1 MIQRA
6 MLCGHEFDTDSFP
19 GYPDDYAGYCPEC
32 IKALEESDDNFT
44 DVDTEPDG
52 NGIPQFDG
60 DSFSEDDDEDY
71 DNDVALD
78 DYEEE
83 ENIED
88 DDIDPMAEETEE
100 DHDRELQRM
109 AQEVVD
115 SVDSVYSSA
124 EVNPLGNDP
133 SVRRVIGLPDV
144 VGMGIYA
151 QHDKLRST
159 IVLRKG
165 NHTDPALTVGN
176 EFIPEF

>member
-100 DHDRELQRM
+100 DHDRELQRA
-109 AQEVVD
+109 AQEIVD
-115 SVDSVYSSA
+115 SVDSVYSPA

-133 SVRRVIGLPDV
+133 SVRGVIGLPDD
-144 VGMGIYA
+144 VGMGIYT
-151 QHDKLRST
+151 QPDKPRST

-165 NHTDPALTVGN
+165 NHTDPALTIGN